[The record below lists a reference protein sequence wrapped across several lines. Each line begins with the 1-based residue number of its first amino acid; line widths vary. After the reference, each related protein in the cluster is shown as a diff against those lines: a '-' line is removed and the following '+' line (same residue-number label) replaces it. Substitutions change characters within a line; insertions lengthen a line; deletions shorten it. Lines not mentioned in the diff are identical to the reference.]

1 MITSKTKGAL
11 YISSILLIIWLA
23 KLIGSLHISN
33 NASFIVATAIVV
45 FGVVLVFRKKFLET
59 FNYSRAA
66 SLFLYGMLIS
76 FVFASVLAIISG
88 K

>member
-1 MITSKTKGAL
+1 MKNKIK
-11 YISSILLIIWLA
+11 
-23 KLIGSLHISN
+23 
-33 NASFIVATAIVV
+33 VAIV